1 MIRRRDYPAFPCGL
15 GKATMLRSGLK
26 RWTFQQCGS
35 RLVPLPLFFLLS
47 GVGQGWSQDV
57 GTSDEPPVFHTTVDQ
72 VVVYAA
78 VYDQQGRLVTD
89 LQQTDFQ
96 LFEDRVEQQLTSFAQ
111 TEVPTTLGIV
121 IDSSG
126 SMRDKLPQVE
136 HAVDLFLNY
145 YRPSNELFLIRF
157 DDEIELEEDFTRDP
171 DDIRDAVANLIARG
185 GTALYDAIYL
195 AVEKA
200 RTGHEPKKVLLVFTD
215 GEDKDSYYRPEE
227 LLEKVKE
234 ADCQVFL
241 VAFLDEELKRD
252 GGFFGV
258 FRSERKRLQQ
268 LLEEIAAVSGGEA
281 FFPEKLADLSPI
293 FERVAQ
299 ELGNQ
304 YRLAYLSSN
313 QARDGSWR
321 RIDVKVKNAKERG
334 LRVRARK
341 GYYAPGPSEA
351 SEDPS

>member
-1 MIRRRDYPAFPCGL
+1 MRCQVDGFRL
-15 GKATMLRSGLK
+15 GCLL
-26 RWTFQQCGS
+26 
-35 RLVPLPLFFLLS
+35 LFALLA
-47 GVGQGWSQDV
+47 VHGQVWSQADDAD
-57 GTSDEPPVFHTTVDQ
+57 GKPPVFHVTVDQ

-78 VYDQQGRLVTD
+78 VYDQQGRLVTG
-89 LQQTDFQ
+89 LQQSDFQ

-136 HAVDLFLNY
+136 QAVDLFLNY
-145 YRPSNELFLIRF
+145 HHPTNELFLIRF
-157 DDEIELEEDFTRDP
+157 DDEVELEEDFTYNP

-241 VAFLDEELKRD
+241 VAFLDEELKQDR
-252 GGFFGV
+252 GFFGV
-258 FRSERKRLQQ
+258 FRSERKKLQRP
-268 LLEEIAAVSGGEA
+268 LEEIAAVSGGEA
-281 FFPEKLADLSPI
+281 FFPEQLADLGPI

-313 QARDGSWR
+313 PARDGSWR

-334 LRVRARK
+334 LKVRARK
-341 GYYAPGPSEA
+341 GYYAPGPRGTGD
-351 SEDPS
+351 DPS